1 MARRRGVKSRGVVLL
16 GLACALVFSGCR
28 QERSVTPAEEC
39 LEQSKAFA
47 RLLAESDGPMNN
59 ERALQ
64 ARMLSVMADSS
75 AESLNRPVPA
85 IALLVRMRGEVHLVT
100 ISKGPVLPITI
111 RRTPYQGATDGQTK
125 TPGEAACNH
134 LGSQ

>member
-85 IALLVRMRGEVHLVT
+85 IALLVRMRGEVHLVVYWIAEDPT
-100 ISKGPVLPITI
+100 ACDAI
-111 RRTPYQGATDGQTK
+111 RVSTTDGTV
-125 TPGEAACNH
+125 
-134 LGSQ
+134 SY